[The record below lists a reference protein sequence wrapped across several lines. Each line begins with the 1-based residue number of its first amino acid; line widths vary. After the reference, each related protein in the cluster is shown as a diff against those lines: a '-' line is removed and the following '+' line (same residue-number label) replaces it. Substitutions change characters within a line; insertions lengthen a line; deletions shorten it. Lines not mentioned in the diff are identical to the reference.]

1 MNLLVFAK
9 CSNSERDP
17 IRSNFSLHNRSM
29 RWMKLNRVRKVF
41 DGEKRHG
48 DVVNGDKHWIQ
59 KYRSFSLYFQTAPV
73 CPTALSVSLALTR
86 TVVLFVISLL
96 LRSQLT
102 ILATKCKLFIIIFHF
117 FFIHPCNICCSFVN
131 NIFRLFMMVFIPF
144 DLCLHF
150 FRCLSSFMILRFT
163 ANIGVPNTVVQLFIA
178 SPLMFW
184 IDFLWICCITS
195 GWHSFF
201 SAEQCLFCPWMIF
214 LLDPTLIT
222 LFRTLFKYVAASCPS
237 REFSSVSHVP
247 SLHCVSA

>member
-117 FFIHPCNICCSFVN
+117 FFY
-131 NIFRLFMMVFIPF
+131 
-144 DLCLHF
+144 
-150 FRCLSSFMILRFT
+150 
-163 ANIGVPNTVVQLFIA
+163 
-178 SPLMFW
+178 SPMQYL
-184 IDFLWICCITS
+184 L
-195 GWHSFF
+195 
-201 SAEQCLFCPWMIF
+201 LFCQQHF
-214 LLDPTLIT
+214 SLIYDG
-222 LFRTLFKYVAASCPS
+222 FHPVRF
-237 REFSSVSHVP
+237 
-247 SLHCVSA
+247 VSAFFPLLVIIHDSSIYCKYWCAKHSCTTFYR